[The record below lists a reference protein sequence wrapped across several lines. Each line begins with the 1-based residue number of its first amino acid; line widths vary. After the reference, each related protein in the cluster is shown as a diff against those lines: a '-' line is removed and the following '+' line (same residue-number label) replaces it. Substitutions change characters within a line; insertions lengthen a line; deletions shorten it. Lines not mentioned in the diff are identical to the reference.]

1 MQRNASLEEQHFL
14 ARLMRRHNAYRY
26 GLGVPLCLLM
36 TASCSLPPGER
47 GEESAADHAVT
58 PAVVENADER
68 LPDLDFQTLLKCARL
83 SKTVY
88 ARPGTAEYDTLRE
101 QFQKDYFVLWNEFEY
116 EVNLMKNTRT
126 LKSFLLLR
134 DDTNREQFV
143 CVAGTDGYADW
154 KINIEYP
161 FKTELAGAEIFVHPQ
176 FAGLAQELYSN
187 ELKDELR
194 DDYRTYVTGHSL
206 GGAIAAIIGM
216 LIQDDGKGDLQHA
229 YTFGQ
234 PKFTNLSTD
243 GLNDSSGVFAQR
255 KFPLL
260 RVVNAGDPVPRL
272 PPYSLLKDFA
282 GNTGRYAHLGDELL
296 LSAQGQSDFQPFLDK
311 TGSVIAKNAD
321 ASDLTEWP
329 STAFSLKNASA
340 HSINTYI
347 QNIEDILPPDSA
359 E

>member
-1 MQRNASLEEQHFL
+1 MQTHASSHVQPAF
-14 ARLMRRHNAYRY
+14 RYR
-26 GLGVPLCLLM
+26 LGVFLCLLM
-36 TASCSLPPGER
+36 TASCSLPPGEQ
-47 GEESAADHAVT
+47 GKESSIGNGITAAAVET
-58 PAVVENADER
+58 ADVQ
-68 LPDLDFQTLLKCARL
+68 LPDLDVETLLKCARL
-83 SKTVY
+83 SRTVY
-88 ARPGTAEYDTLRE
+88 ARPGTAQYDTQKE
-101 QFQKDYFVLWNEFEY
+101 QLQKDCFVLWDEFEY
-116 EVNLMKNTRT
+116 EVNLMMDTQTK
-126 LKSFLLLR
+126 KSFLLLR
-134 DDTNREQFV
+134 DDANREQFV

-161 FKTELAGAEIFVHPQ
+161 FKTELDGTGIFVHPQ

-194 DDYRTYVTGHSL
+194 GDYRTFVTGHSL

-216 LIQDDGKGDLQHA
+216 LIQHDGTGDLQHA

-234 PKFTNLSTD
+234 PKFTNLSAD
-243 GLNDSSGVFAQR
+243 GLNDSSGIFVQR
-255 KFPLL
+255 RYPLL

-296 LSAQGQSDFQPFLDK
+296 LSSQGQSDFQRFLDK
-311 TGSVIAKNAD
+311 TGSVIAENAD

-329 STAFSLKNASA
+329 GTAFSIKDAAA
-340 HSINTYI
+340 HSIDTYI
-347 QNIEDILPPDSA
+347 QNIENIVSSDSG